1 MDRSPH
7 DSPFAVGHDELE
19 RYALEECVKRQRVDR
34 RTTVLTLG
42 DRSLSSALQLAQAGA
57 QVVAG
62 EAPEW
67 QQEITGRILASGQRD
82 NITFVPT
89 GPDRLPSAW
98 PESPT
103 DIIVV
108 RRGICMMTY
117 ADAGQFI
124 RRLLQQMKIGG
135 KLYLSVL
142 GLHSVLGENYPHAD
156 LPITDRFSHL
166 SPLLAEKYV
175 IPHAVCL
182 YTERNLFQ
190 LLLECGMAVTRTL
203 TTTYG
208 NVQAVA
214 VRI

>member
-1 MDRSPH
+1 MR
-7 DSPFAVGHDELE
+7 ALIVEDEPQLM
-19 RYALEECVKRQRVDR
+19 AFLSSLLTNAGLIAD
-34 RTTVLTLG
+34 RTTTIDAALAAL
-42 DRSLSSALQLAQAGA
+42 RST
-57 QVVAG
+57 
-62 EAPEW
+62 P
-67 QQEITGRILASGQRD
+67 
-82 NITFVPT
+82 F
-89 GPDRLPSAW
+89 
-98 PESPT
+98 
-103 DIIVV
+103 DIAIV
-108 RRGICMMTY
+108 RRGLCQMTY
-117 ADAGQFI
+117 ADAGRFV
-124 RRLLQQMKIGG
+124 RDLLQHMKIGG